1 MTTTYMFACAK
12 IEDFAKWKSI
22 YDEDVKLRDDAG
34 LKERYI
40 FTCAEDPKHIAL
52 LFAVDSIEKAK
63 AFLESP
69 EIREQMKKAT
79 IVGDPEIRFFH
90 KVHETCCHEPC

>member
-1 MTTTYMFACAK
+1 MTKTYMLASIK
-12 IEDFAKWKSI
+12 VGDFAKWKSV

-40 FTCAEDPKHIAL
+40 FTCMKDPKNITL
-52 LFAVDSIEKAK
+52 LFAIDSVEKAK

-69 EIREQMKKAT
+69 EIREHMERAT
-79 IVGDPEIRFFH
+79 VMGDPEICFFH